1 MQITFETLPMAIE
14 ILIKEVRS
22 LKTDIDKKNSK
33 DNEGK
38 VVDRLEARRILGT
51 HGKRLSEAR
60 FAQLKNEGRITTYGF
75 GGKHFYNVEELESLK
90 RK

>member
-22 LKTDIDKKNSK
+22 LKTDIDKNNSK

-60 FAQLKNEGRITTYGF
+60 FAQLKNEGRISTYGF

>member
-1 MQITFETLPMAIE
+1 MQITFETLPMAVE
-14 ILIKEVRS
+14 ILIKEVRD
-22 LKTDIDKKNSK
+22 LKADFNNSNFK
-33 DNEGK
+33 DRDEK

-75 GGKHFYNVEELESLK
+75 GGKHFYNVEELENLK

>member
-1 MQITFETLPMAIE
+1 MEITFETLPMAME
-14 ILIKEVRS
+14 ILINEVRD
-22 LKTDIDKKNSK
+22 LKANMDKNNSNGN
-33 DNEGK
+33 DEK

-51 HGKRLSEAR
+51 HGQRLSEAR
-60 FAQLKNEGRITTYGF
+60 FAQLKNEGRISTYGF